1 MKTPLVVL
9 LAEDNAGDVLL
20 VHEAL
25 REHALD
31 FEIFVA
37 RDSRSMTEL
46 LARVGNDVPRPDVLL
61 LDLNLPGIDGKD
73 LFALVR
79 EHPLCAEVP
88 LIVITSSDS
97 DKDRHWTDN
106 FGVSHYFR
114 KPSDYEQFIELGT
127 LVRDAVG
134 TEKPE

>member
-1 MKTPLVVL
+1 MKSPLVVL

-25 REHALD
+25 REHELD

-73 LFALVR
+73 LFVLVR
-79 EHPLCAEVP
+79 EHPLCADVP

-97 DKDRHWTDN
+97 DKDRHWTDT
-106 FGVSHYFR
+106 FGVTHYFR
-114 KPSDYEQFIELGT
+114 KPSDYEEFIQLGT
-127 LVRDAVG
+127 LVREAVEI
-134 TEKPE
+134 EKPE